1 MKGYYKMPEAT
12 ALAIDKDGWLHSGD
26 VASVDENGYFRI
38 TGRIKDMIIRGG
50 ENIYPK
56 EIEDFL
62 YTNPKVKDV
71 QVIGVPSRKYGE
83 EVMAVIIPKE
93 GVEVTEEEIRQFA
106 LERIARDK
114 TPKYIKFVDAFPM
127 NAAGKILKYKMRE
140 IYGAE
145 IGEKEAI

>member
-1 MKGYYKMPEAT
+1 MC
-12 ALAIDKDGWLHSGD
+12 
-26 VASVDENGYFRI
+26 
-38 TGRIKDMIIRGG
+38 IRAR
-50 ENIYPK
+50 
-56 EIEDFL
+56 
-62 YTNPKVKDV
+62 
-71 QVIGVPSRKYGE
+71 VIGVPRRKYGE

-106 LERIARDK
+106 LERIARYK

>member
-1 MKGYYKMPEAT
+1 MC
-12 ALAIDKDGWLHSGD
+12 
-26 VASVDENGYFRI
+26 
-38 TGRIKDMIIRGG
+38 IR
-50 ENIYPK
+50 
-56 EIEDFL
+56 DR
-62 YTNPKVKDV
+62 
-71 QVIGVPSRKYGE
+71 VIGVPSRKYGE

-106 LERIARDK
+106 LERIARYK

>member
-1 MKGYYKMPEAT
+1 M
-12 ALAIDKDGWLHSGD
+12 
-26 VASVDENGYFRI
+26 
-38 TGRIKDMIIRGG
+38 
-50 ENIYPK
+50 
-56 EIEDFL
+56 
-62 YTNPKVKDV
+62 

-106 LERIARDK
+106 LERIARYK